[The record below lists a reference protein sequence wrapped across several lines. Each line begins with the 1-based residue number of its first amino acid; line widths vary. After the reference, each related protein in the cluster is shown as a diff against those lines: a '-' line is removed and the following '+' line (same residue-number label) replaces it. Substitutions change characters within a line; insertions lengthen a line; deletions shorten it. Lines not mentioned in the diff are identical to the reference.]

1 MKYLITGA
9 SGFIGFHLAK
19 KLSSSNKNKVYLVD
33 NFLRGKKDKDFL
45 EIIKKKNVVFLNLDL
60 TKKISY
66 KKFPKKIDL
75 IYHMAAINGTKN
87 FYNIPDKVLYV
98 NTMINLHILEFLKE
112 NNSIKCIFASS
123 SEVYASTTSLL
134 KNRIPSKESI
144 ELSIDDISNV

>member
-66 KKFPKKIDL
+66 KKFNPRDSKHKFDYTFYKL
-75 IYHMAAINGTKN
+75 EKN
-87 FYNIPDKVLYV
+87 
-98 NTMINLHILEFLKE
+98 
-112 NNSIKCIFASS
+112 
-123 SEVYASTTSLL
+123 
-134 KNRIPSKESI
+134 
-144 ELSIDDISNV
+144 